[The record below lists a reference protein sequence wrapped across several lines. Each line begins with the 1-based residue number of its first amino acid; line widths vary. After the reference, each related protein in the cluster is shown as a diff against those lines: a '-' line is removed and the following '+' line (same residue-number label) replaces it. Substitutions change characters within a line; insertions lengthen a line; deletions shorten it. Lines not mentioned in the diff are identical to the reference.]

1 MQAVAVWD
9 RFSNEQNIKAIK
21 ETIIPFRRD
30 TQCLTGR
37 ISLSA
42 GHGSDAAADGLPSVP
57 DVGGFAIF
65 GGPALTVGHQP
76 DQSVGDVLGAASARG
91 FSSATAA
98 AADSA
103 RRFSSA
109 AAAAASA
116 RRFSAAAAAS
126 ARRFS
131 SDAAAASSARR
142 FAATAA
148 AAAASARRFSSA
160 AACDSSARR
169 LAFAAAAATS
179 ARRFSFI
186 AVAAVAARRFSSAA
200 ASAVAARRL
209 SFVVTARWLSLAA
222 AAVATDRRD
231 SFSRSSALCL
241 AVDSTRDSDA
251 DHDRSAAGAS
261 APAAGQGGLSRTVD
275 TGDLCR
281 SQPETRNFVAQNMES
296 GAGGSSADSS
306 DSSRT
311 DAHSPGG
318 LDLHR
323 TGDTGDTGD
332 ARDAR
337 DACDA
342 RDAGA
347 AAAKSAAT
355 VDELA
360 ESATAH
366 HVARARTAL
375 RAAAGPRRSADR
387 HGPLCQIHR
396 QPGRYCSLFMPN
408 GSIKDRWRL

>member
-131 SDAAAASSARR
+131 
-142 FAATAA
+142 AA

-209 SFVVTARWLSLAA
+209 SFVVTAR
-222 AAVATDRRD
+222 
-231 SFSRSSALCL
+231 
-241 AVDSTRDSDA
+241 
-251 DHDRSAAGAS
+251 
-261 APAAGQGGLSRTVD
+261 
-275 TGDLCR
+275 
-281 SQPETRNFVAQNMES
+281 
-296 GAGGSSADSS
+296 
-306 DSSRT
+306 
-311 DAHSPGG
+311 
-318 LDLHR
+318 
-323 TGDTGDTGD
+323 
-332 ARDAR
+332 
-337 DACDA
+337 
-342 RDAGA
+342 
-347 AAAKSAAT
+347 
-355 VDELA
+355 
-360 ESATAH
+360 
-366 HVARARTAL
+366 
-375 RAAAGPRRSADR
+375 
-387 HGPLCQIHR
+387 
-396 QPGRYCSLFMPN
+396 
-408 GSIKDRWRL
+408 

>member
-98 AADSA
+98 AAD
-103 RRFSSA
+103 
-109 AAAAASA
+109 
-116 RRFSAAAAAS
+116 
-126 ARRFS
+126 
-131 SDAAAASSARR
+131 
-142 FAATAA
+142 
-148 AAAASARRFSSA
+148 SARRFSSA

-387 HGPLCQIHR
+387 HGPLGQIRR